1 MNQSINQMKNIIFAA
16 VFMSINVAFA
26 QDTDVASKLD
36 SQSKFERPSINYL
49 SASFSN
55 LRSTFDASNIEIN
68 AAFDVNE
75 IDRKDITI
83 GNNVF
88 IGSHCVIKGGANIG
102 NYCVVGAGTIVD
114 AIDIP
119 DYSLVVGNPM
129 IVKKGYY
136 KK

>member
-1 MNQSINQMKNIIFAA
+1 MKKISLATLILACNF
-16 VFMSINVAFA
+16 AFA

-75 IDRKDITI
+75 IDRKDLTI
-83 GNNVF
+83 
-88 IGSHCVIKGGANIG
+88 
-102 NYCVVGAGTIVD
+102 
-114 AIDIP
+114 
-119 DYSLVVGNPM
+119 DYSFPEFLS
-129 IVKKGYY
+129 I
-136 KK
+136 